1 MANPDVFKR
10 DNYSPAYLL
19 FNAQITRAF
28 KKWDVY
34 LGGENLGNF
43 RQANPIIAADQ
54 PFGPNFD
61 ASLIWGP
68 VYGRMIYA
76 GMRFKIK

>member
-1 MANPDVFKR
+1 MIYA
-10 DNYSPAYLL
+10 
-19 FNAQITRAF
+19 
-28 KKWDVY
+28 
-34 LGGENLGNF
+34 GGENLSNF